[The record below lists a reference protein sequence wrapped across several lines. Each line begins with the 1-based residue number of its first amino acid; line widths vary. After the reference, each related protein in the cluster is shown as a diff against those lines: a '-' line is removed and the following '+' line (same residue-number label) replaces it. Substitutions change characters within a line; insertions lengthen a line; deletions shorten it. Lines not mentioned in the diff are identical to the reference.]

1 MSNEI
6 KDILQ
11 KLQLIEGE
19 ITPVGVKG
27 NLNRQQKSVDQL
39 PAEFHPKDIDV
50 LGAKTDPQHPAKNY
64 FVGAESKELE
74 EASVDE
80 DVLSRVKKGL
90 NDYLKKVES
99 EIKGDSDLKDRKAD
113 DRDLQKPNKSKDR
126 DLLPKITGTI
136 SDTPT
141 SSPVKTF
148 HFEDGRICEIHGDES
163 QGFSIKHMDRV
174 LPSRFNKLNDAEIA
188 MQMYQARC
196 RDRAQEAISNMTNP
210 DYVDE
215 A

>member
-1 MSNEI
+1 MSGDI
-6 KDILQ
+6 KTILE

-27 NLNRQQKSVDQL
+27 NLNRQQTSVNQL
-39 PAEFHPKDIDV
+39 PAEFHPKHIKA
-50 LGAKTDPQHPAKNY
+50 LGSKTDPQHPAKNY

-99 EIKGDSDLKDRKAD
+99 EIKGDPDLKDRKAD
-113 DRDLQKPNKSKDR
+113 DRDLQKPEKSKDR
-126 DLLPKITGTI
+126 DLLPKLVGTI
-136 SDTPT
+136 SADT
-141 SSPVKTF
+141 SSKPIKTF
-148 HFEDGRICEIHGDES
+148 HLDDGKICEIHGDES
-163 QGFSIKHMDRV
+163 QGFSIRHMGRI
-174 LPSRFNKLNDAEIA
+174 LPSRFDNLNDAELA
-188 MQMYQARC
+188 MQMFQAR
-196 RDRAQEAISNMTNP
+196 RNAQAQQAVSDMTNP